1 MEKKCGRVTRMKIE
15 DIHKC
20 PYCGYMY
27 RAALGQNTYSNIFA
41 APGGSVAVHSMI
53 HVCPHVACGKT
64 EVTVEAGSPP
74 ASSSGKGADRQRVCG
89 DLGNAFFSARLL
101 PLEACGKPEFKTAEV
116 PEAVFHDYDQAC
128 RLLKTSPCASATYA
142 RRCLQGMVRKKFKL
156 KPGKFQNEIKT
167 LASMNGTI
175 RQEVIDAL
183 ENVRKIG
190 KFRAMPEDDVKVLV
204 DVNYGEARQTIEV
217 IEALLFDWFL
227 APAEREKRAE
237 ALKAII
243 EGKKQ

>member
-1 MEKKCGRVTRMKIE
+1 MKIE
-15 DIHKC
+15 KIHKC

-27 RAALGQNTYSNIFA
+27 EVVLGQNTYSNMFSS
-41 APGGSVAVHSMI
+41 PGGSVAIHSLI
-53 HVCPHVACGKT
+53 FVCPHIACGKT
-64 EVTVEAGSPP
+64 ELTVEAGSPP
-74 ASSSGKGADRQRVCG
+74 VSAGKGAERQRTCG
-89 DLGNAFFSARLL
+89 ELANSFFSARLL
-101 PLEACGKPEFKTAEV
+101 PIEACGKQEFKTAEV

-128 RLLKTSPCASATYA
+128 RLLKASPCASATYS

-183 ENVRKIG
+183 ESVRKIG

-204 DVNYGEARQTIEV
+204 GVNYDEARQTLEV

-227 APAEREKRAE
+227 APADREKRAE

-243 EGKKQ
+243 ESKKG